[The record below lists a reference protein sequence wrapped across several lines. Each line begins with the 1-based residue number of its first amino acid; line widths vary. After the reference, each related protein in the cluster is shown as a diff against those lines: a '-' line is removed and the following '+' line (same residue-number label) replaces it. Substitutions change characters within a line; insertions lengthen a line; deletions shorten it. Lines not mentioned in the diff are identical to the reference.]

1 LAEYRRTRYLLFR
14 CDEDEPARPSV
25 AVSIL
30 TGEEIPLDAD
40 DAAAL
45 LAVPADRFVPPA
57 PSDDESRLRALALQ
71 GVLVSDEPDDR
82 LVELRHREDQLAANG
97 WYLYA
102 ALYHSLTRRHGVDLA
117 LGERLDQERLRRT
130 AASVA
135 RRRAR
140 AGRPSPAFH
149 RAPGATAVLE
159 LPLEPARGEL
169 FALLERRRTA
179 RGYEAGATMTSAQ
192 LSTVLRTVFG
202 CTGVIDHG
210 GGYVLQ
216 KKTSPSGGALHPIE
230 AYPIVRR
237 VEGIAAGVYHYDVE
251 HHALE
256 LLEGLT
262 EDEATELLRSS
273 TCGQAHFMQAQVAF
287 VLAARFRRN
296 FWKYWRQKDQYGV
309 LLLDAGHL
317 SQTLY
322 LVSTALGLDAFVTA
336 IVNHDD
342 VGERLGLGRY
352 DEGVLAICG
361 CGVSATASELMP
373 SFRPFAPARPR

>member
-1 LAEYRRTRYLLFR
+1 MAEYRRTRYLLFR

-30 TGEEIPLDAD
+30 TGEEVPLDEE
-40 DAAAL
+40 DAVAL
-45 LAVPADRFVPPA
+45 LAVPADRFVPA
-57 PSDDESRLRALALQ
+57 AGRDEARLRALASL
-71 GVLVSDEPDDR
+71 GVLVSDEREDR
-82 LVELRHREDQLAANG
+82 LVELRRRDEQLAANG

-102 ALYHSLTRRHGVDLA
+102 ALFHALTRRHGVDLA
-117 LGERLDQERLRRT
+117 LGERLDEERLRRT

-149 RAPGATAVLE
+149 HAPGAQAVLE
-159 LPLEPARGEL
+159 LPLEPERGEL
-169 FALLERRRTA
+169 FELLERRRTA
-179 RGYEAGATMTSAQ
+179 RGYEAGAAMTVAQ

-202 CTGVIDHG
+202 CRGVIDHG

-216 KKTSPSGGALHPIE
+216 RKTSPSGGALHPIE

-237 VEGIAAGVYHYDVE
+237 VDGVAAGLYHYDVE
-251 HHALE
+251 RHALE
-256 LLEGLT
+256 LLEELT
-262 EDEATELLRSS
+262 DDGATELLRSS
-273 TCGQAHFMQAQVAF
+273 TCGQGHFMHAQVAF
-287 VLAARFRRN
+287 VLTARFRRN
-296 FWKYWRQKDQYGV
+296 FWKYWTQKDQYGV

-322 LVSTALGLDAFVTA
+322 LVATALGLDAFVTA
-336 IVNHDD
+336 VVNHDD

-352 DEGVLAICG
+352 DEGALVVCG
-361 CGVSATASELMP
+361 CGVPASPSELLP
-373 SFRPFAPARPR
+373 TFRTYTPARPR